1 MTLVVRLEPR
11 AEPIRKKVP
20 ADSAQ
25 VASAVEA
32 GSGARFAW
40 YKRGVRFG
48 LGLAIGLALGAVGMY
63 LVLEPPWRGGGA
75 SSEVDVS
82 VGDTVSDAGV
92 GTKKKGRRKARG
104 GGGGGG
110 AQEPFEVDEAIVLT
124 DADRRLEWKG
134 DAVALPP
141 RTLDMAGGGDEGR
154 PLDDGEINGGI
165 AGGSSPVIG
174 CIKDATAGAAIAAEV
189 TVQML
194 VGADGKIAKVR
205 VRAPAW
211 LHDHGLLACARRA
224 VRSMPFP
231 ATGAPTIVTAPYH
244 LD

>member
-1 MTLVVRLEPR
+1 M
-11 AEPIRKKVP
+11 
-20 ADSAQ
+20 
-25 VASAVEA
+25 
-32 GSGARFAW
+32 
-40 YKRGVRFG
+40 RFG

-63 LVLEPPWRGGGA
+63 LVLEPPWRGGGSANEA
-75 SSEVDVS
+75 SVQ
-82 VGDTVSDAGV
+82 VGGTADAGV
-92 GTKKKGRRKARG
+92 PAKKKGRRKAQVG
-104 GGGGGG
+104 GTGGGGG

-124 DADRRLEWKG
+124 DADRRMEWKG

-141 RTLDMAGGGDEGR
+141 RTLDMTGAGDDGR
-154 PLDDGEINGGI
+154 PLDDGEINSGI
-165 AGGSSPVIG
+165 AGGSGPVIG

-194 VGADGKIAKVR
+194 VGADGRVSKVR

-231 ATGAPTIVTAPYH
+231 ATGAATIVTAPYH

>member
-1 MTLVVRLEPR
+1 M
-11 AEPIRKKVP
+11 
-20 ADSAQ
+20 
-25 VASAVEA
+25 
-32 GSGARFAW
+32 RFW
-40 YKRGVRFG
+40 

-63 LVLEPPWRGGGA
+63 LALEPPWAGGGEE
-75 SSEVDVS
+75 SGPS
-82 VGDTVSDAGV
+82 VAAADTADAGV
-92 GTKKKGRRKARG
+92 PAKKKGRRKARG
-104 GGGGGG
+104 GGRGGGTAG
-110 AQEPFEVDEAIVLT
+110 DAEPFEVDEQIVLT

-141 RTLDMAGGGDEGR
+141 RTVDMAGGDDGGR
-154 PLDDGEINGGI
+154 PLDDGEIQGGI
-165 AGGSSPVIG
+165 ARGSGPVIG

-189 TVQML
+189 TLQML
-194 VGADGKIAKVR
+194 VGADGRVTKVR

-224 VRSMPFP
+224 ARAMSFP

>member
-1 MTLVVRLEPR
+1 
-11 AEPIRKKVP
+11 
-20 ADSAQ
+20 
-25 VASAVEA
+25 
-32 GSGARFAW
+32 
-40 YKRGVRFG
+40 VRFG
-48 LGLAIGLALGAVGMY
+48 LGLAIGLALGALGMY
-63 LVLEPPWRGGGA
+63 LVLEPPWRGGGSGSVA
-75 SSEVDVS
+75 AVSE
-82 VGDTVSDAGV
+82 GDTSADAGV
-92 GTKKKGRRKARG
+92 TAKKKGRRKARVG

-110 AQEPFEVDEAIVLT
+110 ATQEPFEVDDTIVLT
-124 DADRRLEWKG
+124 DADRRMEWKG
-134 DAVALPP
+134 DTVALPP
-141 RTLDMAGGGDEGR
+141 RTLDMGGGDDGR

-165 AGGSSPVIG
+165 AGGSGPVIG
-174 CIKDATAGAAIAAEV
+174 CIKAATAGAAISAEV

-224 VRSMPFP
+224 VRSMSFP